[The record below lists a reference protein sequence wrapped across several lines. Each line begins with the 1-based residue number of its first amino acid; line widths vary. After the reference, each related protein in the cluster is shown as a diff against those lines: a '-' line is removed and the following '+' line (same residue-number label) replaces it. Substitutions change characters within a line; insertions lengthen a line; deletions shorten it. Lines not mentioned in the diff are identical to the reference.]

1 MEVSMKK
8 YLSFFRLRLN
18 MGMQYRTAAAAGIV
32 TQFVWGIMEM
42 LALCAFY
49 ESDPSAFPMTLEAVC
64 SYVWLQQAFLALFMG
79 WIMENE
85 IFGAIL
91 DGNIAYELV
100 RPIRIYP
107 MWYARSLANRL
118 SKAALR
124 CVPIL
129 IVSLLIPAPYGLSA
143 PAGPEEFFCF
153 LFTMVLGV
161 LVTVAFTM
169 LIYMLS
175 FYTLSPDGLRIV
187 FMSLI
192 EFCQGAVLP
201 LPFFPNGIRQFM
213 ELLPFAS
220 MQNVPLRAYS
230 GDLAGADLQN
240 AVLLQIFWLA
250 ALIALGRL
258 LERFAL
264 KKVVVQGG

>member
-1 MEVSMKK
+1 MKK

-18 MGMQYRTAAAAGIV
+18 MGMQYRTAAVAGMV
-32 TQFVWGIMEM
+32 TQFVWGIMEV
-42 LALCAFY
+42 LAMRAFY
-49 ESDPSAFPMTLEAVC
+49 ESDPTAFPMTLPAAC

-85 IFGAIL
+85 IFSSIL

-129 IVSLLIPAPYGLSA
+129 LIALLVPAPYGLSA
-143 PAGPEEFFCF
+143 PAGAKSF
-153 LFTMVLGV
+153 LWFLCTMLLGV

-175 FYTLSPDGLRIV
+175 FFTLSPDGLRIV
-187 FMSLI
+187 FMSVI
-192 EFCQGAVLP
+192 EFCQGAILP
-201 LPFFPNGIRQFM
+201 CPSFLTESDSSWSCFPSLPCRTCRCVPTVGICRVQLCKRLSCF
-213 ELLPFAS
+213 S
-220 MQNVPLRAYS
+220 YS
-230 GDLAGADLQN
+230 GC
-240 AVLLQIFWLA
+240 LLSSPWEGFWNVSL
-250 ALIALGRL
+250 
-258 LERFAL
+258 
-264 KKVVVQGG
+264 

>member
-1 MEVSMKK
+1 MNK

-18 MGMQYRTAAAAGIV
+18 TGMQYRTAAAAGMV

-42 LALCAFY
+42 LALRAFY
-49 ESDPSAFPMTLEAVC
+49 ESDQTAFPMTLPAAC

-85 IFGAIL
+85 IFSSIL

-129 IVSLLIPAPYGLSA
+129 LIALLVPAPYGLSA
-143 PAGPEEFFCF
+143 PAGAKSF
-153 LFTMVLGV
+153 LWFLCTMLLGV

-175 FYTLSPDGLRIV
+175 FFTLSPDGLRIV
-187 FMSLI
+187 FMSVI
-192 EFCQGAVLP
+192 EFCQGAILP
-201 LPFFPNGIRQFM
+201 LPFFPDGIRQFM

-230 GDLAGADLQN
+230 GDLSGVALQK
-240 AVLLQIFWLA
+240 AVLLQLFWLF

>member
-1 MEVSMKK
+1 MRQ
-8 YLSFFRLRLN
+8 YGSFFRIRFLAGL
-18 MGMQYRTAAAAGIV
+18 QYRAAAWAGIS
-32 TQFVWGIMEM
+32 TQFAWGG
-42 LALCAFY
+42 LTLLLYAAFHRSGP
-49 ESDPSAFPMTLEAVC
+49 ESFPMTFSQLS

-85 IFGAIL
+85 IFSSIL

-129 IVSLLIPAPYGLSA
+129 IVALLVPAPYGLSA
-143 PAGPEEFFCF
+143 PAGPKSFFLF

-175 FYTLSPDGLRIV
+175 FFTLSPDGLRIV
-187 FMSLI
+187 FMSVI
-192 EFCQGAVLP
+192 EFCQGAILP
-201 LPFFPNGIRQFM
+201 LPFFPDGIRQFM

-230 GDLAGADLQN
+230 GDLSG
-240 AVLLQIFWLA
+240 AVLQKAILLQLFWLF

>member
-1 MEVSMKK
+1 MKK

-18 MGMQYRTAAAAGIV
+18 MGMQYRTAAAAGMA
-32 TQFVWGIMEM
+32 TQFVWGIMEV
-42 LALCAFY
+42 LALRAFY
-49 ESDPSAFPMTLEAVC
+49 ESDPTAFPMTLQAAC

-85 IFGAIL
+85 IFSSIL

-129 IVSLLIPAPYGLSA
+129 IVALFVPAPYGLSA
-143 PAGPEEFFCF
+143 PAGPECFF
-153 LFTMVLGV
+153 LFL
-161 LVTVAFTM
+161 FTM

-175 FYTLSPDGLRIV
+175 FFTLSPDGLRIV
-187 FMSLI
+187 FMSVI
-192 EFCQGAVLP
+192 EFCQGAILP
-201 LPFFPNGIRQFM
+201 LPFFPDGIRQFM

-230 GDLAGADLQN
+230 GDLSGAALQK
-240 AVLLQIFWLA
+240 AILLQLFWLF

>member
-1 MEVSMKK
+1 MKK

-18 MGMQYRTAAAAGIV
+18 MGMQYRTAAAAGMV
-32 TQFVWGIMEM
+32 TQFVWGIMEV
-42 LALCAFY
+42 LALRAFY
-49 ESDPSAFPMTLEAVC
+49 ESDPAAFPMTLQATC

-79 WIMENE
+79 WVMENE

-118 SKAALR
+118 SRAALR

-129 IVSLLIPAPYGLSA
+129 IVALLVPAPYGLSA
-143 PAGPEEFFCF
+143 PAGPASFLWF
-153 LFTMVLGV
+153 LFTMILGV

-175 FYTLSPDGLRIV
+175 FFTLSPDGLRIV
-187 FMSLI
+187 FMSVI
-192 EFCQGAVLP
+192 EFCQGAILP
-201 LPFFPNGIRQFM
+201 LPFFPDSIRQFM

-230 GDLAGADLQN
+230 GDLSGAALQK
-240 AVLLQIFWLA
+240 AILLQFFWLI

>member
-1 MEVSMKK
+1 MKK

-18 MGMQYRTAAAAGIV
+18 MGMQYRTAAVAGMV
-32 TQFVWGIMEM
+32 TQFVWGIMEV
-42 LALCAFY
+42 LALRAFY
-49 ESDPSAFPMTLEAVC
+49 ESDPAAFPMTLQAAC

-85 IFGAIL
+85 IFSSIL

-129 IVSLLIPAPYGLSA
+129 LIALLVPAPYGLSA
-143 PAGPEEFFCF
+143 PAGAKSF
-153 LFTMVLGV
+153 LWFLCTMLLGV

-169 LIYMLS
+169 LI
-175 FYTLSPDGLRIV
+175 
-187 FMSLI
+187 
-192 EFCQGAVLP
+192 
-201 LPFFPNGIRQFM
+201 
-213 ELLPFAS
+213 
-220 MQNVPLRAYS
+220 
-230 GDLAGADLQN
+230 
-240 AVLLQIFWLA
+240 
-250 ALIALGRL
+250 
-258 LERFAL
+258 
-264 KKVVVQGG
+264 